1 MFLQRVNEMDITGQ
15 TQANQP
21 AATMLDEDVH
31 IWMEQ
36 DAIHLK
42 VVTPYGD
49 PVEITGI
56 VARRLAAKLL
66 EMADQLDE

>member
-1 MFLQRVNEMDITGQ
+1 
-15 TQANQP
+15 
-21 AATMLDEDVH
+21 MLDEDVH

-36 DAIHLK
+36 DAIHLR

-49 PVEITGI
+49 PVEITGG